1 MEKNTAFWYEKIT
14 RYDGSIRGFDVSP
27 DETKIVFVG
36 TERKA
41 KDKAKPIEIDRYQ
54 FKQDRQGFL
63 EDTTNHLYIADLVN
77 REISPFANDNR
88 NYQSPSWSP
97 NGKLVAYVTKK
108 EDSDRHNNSDLFY
121 RQLNDPTK
129 EIQLTFDLGSDSA
142 GWSAGGL
149 QWSNDSEKIC
159 LHCWR

>member
-1 MEKNTAFWYEKIT
+1 MRKQIT

-41 KDKAKPIEIDRYQ
+41 KDKTKPIEIDRYQ

-77 REISPFANDNR
+77 REISAFANDNR

-108 EDSDRHNNSDLFY
+108 EDSDRHNNSDPL
-121 RQLNDPTK
+121 L
-129 EIQLTFDLGSDSA
+129 
-142 GWSAGGL
+142 
-149 QWSNDSEKIC
+149 
-159 LHCWR
+159 